1 MRGNSLVLVDSKNR
15 GKTIAYLPA
24 LCSRLQMY
32 LDASTNISNKFQLT
46 MGPKAIILCANASTV
61 ETIARTCRW
70 LMRRNGNEVVHAIG
84 SRNIRDVAVSDVHV
98 FALNQFQTL
107 IFFPFLHTISRNYS
121 TAAPYLLRPYRALPI

>member
-24 LCSRLQMY
+24 LCSHLQVY
-32 LDASTNISNKFQLT
+32 LDGYISNKYQLT

-70 LMRRNGNEVVHAIG
+70 LMKRNENEVVHAIG
-84 SRNIRDVAVSDVHV
+84 SRNIRDVAVSC
-98 FALNQFQTL
+98 T
-107 IFFPFLHTISRNYS
+107 LHT
-121 TAAPYLLRPYRALPI
+121 YLC